1 MKTSAAAEQLTPL
14 QEEANFLKFLKD
26 NFTTN
31 AKNLQ
36 KLAAKEGMKHSDTI
50 KQGIVHSILRSRD
63 PVGYVRECFKQAYD
77 YPIIIEQLIADG
89 DHGMIVVDG
98 VVYGVTI
105 NAQSNWLKEGDRW
118 NIDEEIDI
126 QHELV
131 EGWMKANKCTVFKG
145 KIALFPFFG
154 FSGLFRRINKQRIFG
169 KFV

>member
-1 MKTSAAAEQLTPL
+1 MKESSAAAQLTPL
-14 QEEANFLKFLKD
+14 QEEANFLHFLKD

-63 PVGYVRECFKQAYD
+63 PVGYVRECFKQAFD
-77 YPIIIEQLIADG
+77 YPFIIEQLISDG
-89 DHGMIVVDG
+89 SHGMIVVDG
-98 VVYGVTI
+98 VVHGVTI
-105 NAQSNWLKEGDRW
+105 KARSNWLKQGDRW
-118 NIDEEIDI
+118 EMDQEIEI
-126 QHELV
+126 QHELI
-131 EGWMKANKCTVFKG
+131 EAWMIENRNTVFKG

-169 KFV
+169 KFI